1 MKEKRLL
8 PFPYVKKKLYQV
20 YSNYTLIIEGMQEA
34 NTHKRWLHAVLT
46 RIHLERILDNG
57 QA

>member
-8 PFPYVKKKLYQV
+8 PFPCVKKKLYQV

-34 NTHKRWLHAVLT
+34 NTHKR
-46 RIHLERILDNG
+46 
-57 QA
+57 